1 MYIYIYIIKVPT
13 YVYIYNYRLCKIS
26 SVCKRYV
33 VSHQLPSAPPAT
45 ETSNPTS
52 PPLAALVQDWGDVYG
67 IAVVNSMLIVVND
80 G

>member
-1 MYIYIYIIKVPT
+1 MYIYIIIK
-13 YVYIYNYRLCKIS
+13 YQHMYIYNYRLCKIS
-26 SVCKRYV
+26 SVRKRYV
-33 VSHQLPSAPPAT
+33 VNHQLPSAPPAT